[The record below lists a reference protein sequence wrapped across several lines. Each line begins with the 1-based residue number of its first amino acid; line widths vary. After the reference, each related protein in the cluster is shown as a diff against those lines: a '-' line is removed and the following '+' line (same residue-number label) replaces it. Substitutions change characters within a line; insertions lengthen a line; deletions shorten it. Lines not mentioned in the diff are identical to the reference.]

1 MNRGMHDLQLRH
13 TSWRFQQVDDDKNDS
28 NQDKTVRQVEYR
40 PTIDME
46 AREIE
51 KRYFQGRK
59 VDVEKIK
66 IQEIHYFPEAH
77 AVDQISDSSAQ
88 DHA

>member
-1 MNRGMHDLQLRH
+1 MPLVVFSLH
-13 TSWRFQQVDDDKNDS
+13 TFLLESKEVNDNQDYS
-28 NQDKTVRQVEYR
+28 NQDETICQVEYR

-77 AVDQISDSSAQ
+77 AVNQISDRSAQ
-88 DHA
+88 DQT

>member
-1 MNRGMHDLQLRH
+1 MPLVVFSLHAFLLE
-13 TSWRFQQVDDDKNDS
+13 SKEVNDNQDYS
-28 NQDKTVRQVEYR
+28 NQDETICQVEYR